1 MGKYRVPTYNST
13 QSLTHTDW
21 NFLRKLN
28 LNVLYDTAVLLLGIY
43 PVEMKTSV
51 YTNTSTQIFIA
62 ALFMIDKTGKQ
73 TNVAQ
78 ENG

>member
-1 MGKYRVPTYNST
+1 MA

-62 ALFMIDKTGKQ
+62 ALFIITKDW
-73 TNVAQ
+73 
-78 ENG
+78 E